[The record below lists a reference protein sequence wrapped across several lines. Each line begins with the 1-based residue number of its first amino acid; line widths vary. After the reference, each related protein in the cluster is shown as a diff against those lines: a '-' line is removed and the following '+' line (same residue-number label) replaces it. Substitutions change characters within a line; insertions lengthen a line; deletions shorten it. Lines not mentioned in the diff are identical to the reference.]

1 MCLGVHVEIRE
12 QLLVSVETRSLFT
25 NSYARLVGCHV
36 CLVSASHLPVG
47 ALRLQMLEPGMTLA
61 LGIQTL
67 ALTLVWQ
74 LLYPLS
80 PVSGLPTVLYD
91 HLKLC

>member
-1 MCLGVHVEIRE
+1 MCLGVHVGIRQ
-12 QLLVSVETRSLFT
+12 QLLVSVEARSLFT
-25 NSYARLVGCHV
+25 NAYARLVGCHV

-47 ALRLQMLEPGMTLA
+47 GLRLQMLEPGMTLA

-80 PVSGLPTVLYD
+80 PVSGLPTVLYN

>member
-1 MCLGVHVEIRE
+1 MSGHVEIRQ

-25 NSYARLVGCHV
+25 NANARLVGCHV
-36 CLVSASHLPVG
+36 CLISASHLPVG
-47 ALRLQMLEPGMTLA
+47 TLRLQMFEPGMTLV
-61 LGIQTL
+61 LEIRTL

-74 LLYPLS
+74 LLYLLS
-80 PVSGLPTVLYD
+80 PVPGLPTVLYD

>member
-1 MCLGVHVEIRE
+1 
-12 QLLVSVETRSLFT
+12 
-25 NSYARLVGCHV
+25 
-36 CLVSASHLPVG
+36 
-47 ALRLQMLEPGMTLA
+47 MLEPGMTLA